1 VTLEELGQLAHDR
14 KAVVVNYPG
23 KPVRI
28 PAAFVLQ
35 MQAAQVLKFMRW
47 GMTEYRNKRQE
58 VAP

>member
-1 VTLEELGQLAHDR
+1 
-14 KAVVVNYPG
+14 VVVNYPG